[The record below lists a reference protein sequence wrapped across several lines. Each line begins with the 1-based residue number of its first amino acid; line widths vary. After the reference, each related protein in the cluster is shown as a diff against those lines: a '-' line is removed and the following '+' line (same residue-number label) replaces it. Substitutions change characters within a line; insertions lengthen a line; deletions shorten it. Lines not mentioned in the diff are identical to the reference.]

1 MKLSLEWLGHYV
13 DLPDISPLD
22 LAHRLT
28 MATAEVEGVETLRR
42 VVKGIVVGRIV
53 EIEPLPAGES
63 GKVLNYVT
71 VDAGTATFR
80 SVCGAPNVVLGMKS
94 AFAAPGT
101 TIAEGHIIQ
110 EQIVGGR
117 MSQGILCSPK
127 ELGWGDSHVGVMA
140 FPESLPV
147 GLELAE
153 IVPEVDYIIEIDN
166 KSITHRPDL
175 WGHYGFSRELAAIF
189 GRELRPMEMIDAEE
203 GAGLPAF
210 PLRIEDR
217 EGCPGYCCM
226 DIDCLTPD
234 YSPVWMQYRLL
245 AVGLRPINLLVDLT
259 NYIML
264 ELGQPMH
271 AFDGERVRDVIVAPF
286 GDSGTFRTLDS
297 VDRKMNP
304 EDLMICD
311 HTGPIALA
319 GVMGGE
325 NTEIKE
331 NTSRLLLES
340 ANFNPARIRRT
351 ALRLALRSDASMRFE
366 KGQPPYHMAI
376 SIRRFVDLLRK
387 SGQNP
392 VLRSQL
398 TCAGENGEQG
408 RPLTIRKDLIRRSMG
423 IDISDDRVCEIL
435 VSLGFGCVVAGEN
448 FQVVIPPH
456 RSVRDVSI
464 PRDIVEEVARIY
476 GYDNILPSMPEVEMR
491 PYEFNR
497 ECQKQHKL
505 RRLLSQSRGFVEV
518 QTYGWYDDNWLRRI
532 GYDPGETFRLVNP
545 AADNCN
551 RMRLDLLTNLLA
563 LVEAN
568 AVHRDFFSLYEMGHV
583 FLPVPDG
590 LQQVMHLGGLS
601 YQSEKHGNLQD
612 LFLSV
617 KGTIEEAVDMANA
630 GAVRFETSRDSS
642 RPWKVP
648 GACMDITVDGKPAGQ
663 IGYVTGK
670 LIDVFDKG
678 TQVVW
683 FELDVDAIDGPAFP
697 EPKYQDIPVYP
708 GSWMDFSILADRG
721 ERYAALEKT
730 IVAFTHPTLR
740 KVKFLYQYSGK
751 GLPEGKLSYTLR
763 FWLGLR
769 DRTLTGEDLGQ
780 FRNSFLGY
788 LEEHGLSLR

>member
-13 DLPDISPLD
+13 ELPDLSPQD
-22 LAHRLT
+22 IAHRLT

-42 VVKGIVVGRIV
+42 TVKGIVVGRIAG
-53 EIEPLPAGES
+53 IEPLAAES

-71 VDAGTATFR
+71 VDTGKDTFR
-80 SVCGAPNVVLGMKS
+80 TVCGAPNVAMGMKS
-94 AFAAPGT
+94 AFAGPGT
-101 TIAEGHIIQ
+101 VIAEGHTVR
-110 EQIVGGR
+110 EQMVAGR
-117 MSQGILCSPK
+117 LSQGMLCSPK
-127 ELGWGDSHVGVMA
+127 ELGWGDSHVGIMA

-147 GLELAE
+147 GLELSE

-175 WGHYGFSRELAAIF
+175 WGHYGFSRELAAVF
-189 GRELRPMEMIDAEE
+189 GGELRPLETIDSRE
-203 GAGLPAF
+203 GADLPAF

-217 EGCPGYCCM
+217 DGCPGYCCM
-226 DIDCLTPD
+226 DIDRLTPD

-271 AFDGERVRDVIVAPF
+271 AFDGERVRDVVVSSF
-286 GDSGTFRTLDS
+286 GKAGTFRTLDS
-297 VDRKMNP
+297 VDRKMIP

-325 NTEIKE
+325 DTEIKE

-351 ALRLALRSDASMRFE
+351 ALRLVLRSDASMRFE

-376 SIRRFVDLLRK
+376 AIRRFVKLLREA
-387 SGQNP
+387 GQNP

-398 TCAGENGEQG
+398 TCAGETGEHG
-408 RPLTIRKDLIRRSMG
+408 RHLTIRRDIIRRSMG
-423 IDISDDRVCEIL
+423 IDIPDERVCGIL
-435 VSLGFGCVVAGEN
+435 TSLGFGCTVDGEN

-456 RSVRDVSI
+456 RSVRDISI

-491 PYEFNR
+491 PYAFNR
-497 ECQKQHKL
+497 ERQKQHKL
-505 RRLLSQSRGFVEV
+505 RRFLSQSRGFYEV
-518 QTYGWYDDNWLRRI
+518 HTYGWYDENWLRRI
-532 GYDPGETFRLVNP
+532 GYEPGETFRLANP
-545 AADNCN
+545 AAENCT
-551 RMRLDLLTNLLA
+551 RMRRELLPNLLA
-563 LVEAN
+563 LVEMN
-568 AVHRDFFSLYEMGHV
+568 AVHRDFFSLYEMGNV
-583 FLPVPDG
+583 FHPVAEG
-590 LQQVMHLGGLS
+590 LHQEMRMGGLS

-617 KGTIEEAVDMANA
+617 KGTIEEAVVMANA
-630 GAVRFETSRDSS
+630 GTVRFEASQDSP
-642 RPWKVP
+642 RPWNVP
-648 GACMDITVDGKPAGQ
+648 GAYLNIIVDGKPAGQ

-670 LIDVFDKG
+670 LLDVFDKG

-683 FELDVDAIDGPAFP
+683 FELDVDVLEGPAFP
-697 EPKYQDIPVYP
+697 EPAYSEIPVYP
-708 GSWMDFSILADRG
+708 GSWMDFSILADSS
-721 ERYAALEKT
+721 EKYAALEQ
-730 IVAFTHPTLR
+730 IVGGFTHPILR
-740 KVKFLYQYSGK
+740 KVKFLYLYNGK
-751 GLPEGKLSYTLR
+751 GLPEGKLSYSFR

-769 DRTLTGEDLGQ
+769 ERTLTGEDLAQ
-780 FRNSFLGY
+780 FRSAFLGY
-788 LEEHGLSLR
+788 LEGHGLSLR